1 MDSFIER
8 YKAIWLV
15 DFEFIANGGDRP
27 QVVCLVAKELVSNR
41 VYRFWQNEIRAMK
54 EPPYDIGDD
63 SLFIA
68 YFASAE
74 MASHLA
80 LGWPL
85 PMNVLDLYTEFRN
98 LSNGL
103 ALPNGAGLIGAL
115 TWFGLDSMAAAEKS
129 FMRDL
134 ILRGGP
140 WSSDEK
146 ASILAYCQSDVDVL
160 EPLLIAM
167 SPSIDLDR
175 ALLRGAYM
183 KAVASIEHCGVPI
196 DIAALKRLREDWNA
210 IQSALIDR
218 IAGRYEIYDQ
228 ATFKQDKFAEFLIEH
243 DIPWPRLTSGKLD
256 LSDATFKDMARAY
269 PLIAPLRELREA
281 LSKMRLLELS
291 VGRDGRNRTLLSPFR
306 SRTSRNQPSNSRFIF
321 GPSVWLRSLI
331 KPPEGCGLAYVDWSQ
346 QEFGI
351 AAALSGDTKMKEAY
365 QSGDP
370 YLAFAKQAGAA
381 PSDATKQSHKA
392 EREQFKACVLAVQYG
407 MGAESLAER
416 INQPVVRAKE
426 LLRLHRETY
435 RTFWA
440 WSDAAVD
447 YAMLHGKLWTVFGWT
462 IHVGENVNP
471 RFLRNFLM
479 QANGAEMLRLA
490 CIQLAY
496 KGISVCAP
504 IHDAVLIEAPLLDLN
519 EIIKQTQ
526 QIMSDVS
533 ATVLGGF
540 RLNSDVDV
548 VRYPDRY
555 SDERG
560 REMWD
565 NVMDL
570 LNERCVMDAECEN

>member
-210 IQSALIDR
+210 VQSALIDR

-331 KPPEGCGLAYVDWSQ
+331 KPPEGSGLAYVDWSQ

-351 AAALSGDTKMKEAY
+351 AAALSGDAKMKEAY

-370 YLAFAKQAGAA
+370 YLAFAKQAGAV

-416 INQPVVRAKE
+416 INQPVIRAKE

-490 CIQLAY
+490 CIQLAD

>member
-8 YKAIWLV
+8 YKTIWLV

-370 YLAFAKQAGAA
+370 YLAFAKQAGAV

-490 CIQLAY
+490 CIQLAD

>member
-331 KPPEGCGLAYVDWSQ
+331 KPPEGSGLAYVDWSQ

-370 YLAFAKQAGAA
+370 YLAFAKQAGAV

-490 CIQLAY
+490 CIQLAD

>member
-27 QVVCLVAKELVSNR
+27 QVVCLVAKELTSNR
-41 VYRFWQNEIRAMK
+41 VYRFWQNEIRVMK

-63 SLFIA
+63 SLFVAFI
-68 YFASAE
+68 ASAE
-74 MASHLA
+74 MGCLLA

-228 ATFKQDKFAEFLIEH
+228 TTFKQDKFAEFLIEH

-351 AAALSGDTKMKEAY
+351 AAALSGDAKMKEAY

-490 CIQLAY
+490 CIQLAD

>member
-331 KPPEGCGLAYVDWSQ
+331 KPPEGSGLAYVDWSQ

-351 AAALSGDTKMKEAY
+351 AAALSGDAKMKEAY

-370 YLAFAKQAGAA
+370 YLAFAKQAGAV

-490 CIQLAY
+490 CIQLAD